1 MGDRVYKDIIG
12 IVGGMGSFSTL
23 YLFKEILNSFSMI
36 EDSERP
42 RIIIDNYC
50 NIPNK
55 IDACLFSDKKEPF
68 LSCLSASVTNLIK
81 LGCTKIIIACNITH
95 VLLDDLFAI
104 HPHFKKYII
113 NMMDIILR
121 RLRVNDVNK
130 AYLFATNNAIQSKVF
145 HKYLEN
151 VELKSL
157 EDKIDYEEIFFLMK
171 MGKSSDVSEEMCK
184 RFTVLCN
191 KYRKEPKILGCTEL
205 SMIYANSKIKNDVS
219 FNIYDPI
226 YETVKYLVEILE

>member
-157 EDKIDYEEIFFLMK
+157 EDKIDYEEISGQCLEK
-171 MGKSSDVSEEMCK
+171 DPRAIEE
-184 RFTVLCN
+184 FN
-191 KYRKEPKILGCTEL
+191 
-205 SMIYANSKIKNDVS
+205 AIKNHLESKLQEKEFEISDLDLDDRKFSSAKSNQLVLRK
-219 FNIYDPI
+219 NISNNKI
-226 YETVKYLVEILE
+226 